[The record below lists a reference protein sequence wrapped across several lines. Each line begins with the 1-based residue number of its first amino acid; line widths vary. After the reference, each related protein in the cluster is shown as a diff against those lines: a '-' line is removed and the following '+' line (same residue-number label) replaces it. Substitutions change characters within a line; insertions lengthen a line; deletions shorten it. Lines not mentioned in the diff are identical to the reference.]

1 MDRQER
7 SFVIKTAHTGING
20 TGWSTVRLHNSVP
33 FDEPFINSREV
44 TIITALKKVKQ
55 FCSFATYE
63 RLSKYTIP
71 PSVSLKA
78 SSWGFLLSAV
88 FS

>member
-1 MDRQER
+1 VDRQER
-7 SFVIKTAHTGING
+7 SFVIKTAHAGING
-20 TGWSTVRLHNSVP
+20 TGWSTVRHHNSVP

-44 TIITALKKVKQ
+44 TITALKKVKQ

-63 RLSKYTIP
+63 RLSKYTTAP